1 MYEENAPIKYVQPQT
16 LAAMSSSLAKRVH
29 NQCRNCQFY
38 ITAQCGPPA
47 IPYIILVYL
56 QWMNCQG
63 LVSSDLVCHYR
74 LVLWRSTH
82 LGLVGRSF
90 YDFDPDATW
99 NGQHGDKRCW
109 PCCQRWRY
117 CMEQDEVHGCV
128 GDYAK
133 CSKTSTAIPTQND
146 DFSTPNKTWICSID
160 LHITLQY
167 RQAKTKID
175 QILILA
181 SYLVKTTHCTRS
193 FKFKCC
199 QMTKH

>member
-29 NQCRNCQFY
+29 NQCRNYQFY
-38 ITAQCGPPA
+38 ITAQCCPPA

-117 CMEQDEVHGCV
+117 CMAAWNKMRYTGVS
-128 GDYAK
+128 A
-133 CSKTSTAIPTQND
+133 TTQNAQ
-146 DFSTPNKTWICSID
+146 K
-160 LHITLQY
+160 
-167 RQAKTKID
+167 QA
-175 QILILA
+175 QQ
-181 SYLVKTTHCTRS
+181 SPPKTTTFQHQTRLEYAVLICT
-193 FKFKCC
+193 
-199 QMTKH
+199 

>member
-1 MYEENAPIKYVQPQT
+1 MPELSVLHNGPVRSSCYTIHNSGLLAVNELSRSGIVRSGVPLPTRALTINTSGSGGQVLLRFWSRCYV
-16 LAAMSSSLAKRVH
+16 KR
-29 NQCRNCQFY
+29 
-38 ITAQCGPPA
+38 
-47 IPYIILVYL
+47 
-56 QWMNCQG
+56 
-63 LVSSDLVCHYR
+63 
-74 LVLWRSTH
+74 
-82 LGLVGRSF
+82 
-90 YDFDPDATW
+90 ATW
-99 NGQHGDKRCW
+99 WQKVLAVLSEMTILHG
-109 PCCQRWRY
+109 

>member
-29 NQCRNCQFY
+29 NQCRNYQFY
-38 ITAQCGPPA
+38 ITAQCCPPA

-63 LVSSDLVCHYR
+63 LVSSDLVRHYR

-117 CMEQDEVHGCV
+117 CMAAWLHGTRWGTRVCRRLRKMLKNKHSNPHPKRRLFNTKQDLNMQYWFAHNV
-128 GDYAK
+128 
-133 CSKTSTAIPTQND
+133 AIPTG
-146 DFSTPNKTWICSID
+146 
-160 LHITLQY
+160 
-167 RQAKTKID
+167 
-175 QILILA
+175 
-181 SYLVKTTHCTRS
+181 
-193 FKFKCC
+193 
-199 QMTKH
+199 